1 MYSIV
6 VDLLFCNLASL
17 THPQFCNILGQNL
30 NEIFLSQMADSTT
43 LTSNL
48 GTTSSVGNHTPSV
61 TQSNGALPI
70 SPSLIGTEKNNMGS
84 MNNKLDC
91 NSIQDE
97 TLVKVQESPAE
108 PTTQTSETQ
117 SGISV
122 NQALPKE
129 AINVDEGGQTNGD
142 TSTSSNSEFEVV
154 DETSPGTTVKV

>member
-1 MYSIV
+1 
-6 VDLLFCNLASL
+6 
-17 THPQFCNILGQNL
+17 
-30 NEIFLSQMADSTT
+30 
-43 LTSNL
+43 
-48 GTTSSVGNHTPSV
+48 
-61 TQSNGALPI
+61 
-70 SPSLIGTEKNNMGS
+70 